1 MSFARFLFGNVD
13 KEGELEGFGSDDD
26 DVKATLTAAIARD
39 SSGDSQ
45 GLFQSLLG
53 GSVFNESA
61 TADGPVSPQSSDLP
75 PTVYRPPPSS
85 TGQSTPGF
93 LSPRLGHAGSDDAI
107 KPMNGA
113 IDFSDFNELAEDD
126 LVGEDD
132 LDDELLHVSSGDMG
146 WSDQDT
152 AMQTSPMVLASEG
165 DMDWLNP
172 LALGLE
178 GLVDDPSALAAS
190 GLLQAPPSPAH
201 LAPPP
206 PAPRPAGGGDLNDDT
221 LENLFNSPGTS
232 SLEASPVPSPSLPAA
247 LVGPPSPVS
256 PTADVR
262 TVYPGFDRN
271 QVLRFTEMFIP
282 RIERS
287 HILKKRRVLPQ
298 PALQA
303 PLTVD
308 QKHVFEKNRLPTM
321 TDTHPSQFQR
331 MAQSVRATADATDG
345 VYAILESSDASDN
358 ANDNDAVPRP
368 LVPPPHF
375 PYAMSTLQAAQHP
388 LDTDE
393 WERQI
398 CWDGAPVSDA
408 KAQEL
413 TASTPRNRGLL
424 EGGWEKSIIW
434 DRRHPFRPFSG
445 LVLDT
450 TDPHM
455 LFEPIVDVAQAKAA
469 KRKALKG
476 AKDQLQMAVADE
488 AEHRKQMQRIDKFNL
503 SNDFFYAALQE
514 GKVQRVR
521 QTFGQL
527 DLQHSIPALKLQPP
541 LYKIKLTKADLR
553 SWHRPHLSFPLHE
566 PVGFSKLKTSKKHK
580 RKLGGQAF
588 KTTRDLTLKDTTP
601 FILLEFS
608 EEHPPIMSNAGMGSL
623 LLNYYRKRDLQD
635 QTNPQLDIGESFI
648 LDPADASPF
657 FNFGN
662 VEPGQTIPTLYN
674 NLVRAPLFRHTPN
687 TTDFLLIQSK
697 YKGHTKLYL
706 RPIASVFTV
715 GQTYPMQE
723 VPGPHSRKVT
733 NTIKSRLQAL
743 SYRLIRRNP
752 YHRLHMSKVARY
764 FPEYPDTHIRLRL
777 KEFLEFQRKGNNSGF
792 WKLKPGA
799 PLPTEEDVQ
808 KLLTPE
814 MHCLYESMLVG
825 ECHLRDA
832 GYGRSLGD
840 DDEGTDES
848 MSRLS
853 VEEQLAPWITTRNF
867 INATQGKAMLK
878 LYGEGDPTGRG
889 EGFSFIRVSMKDI
902 FLRAGETVEEKLAE
916 IKARPKSAH
925 RYNVAEQQQIYR
937 EEIKRIWN
945 AQFRALSNRAELS
958 PSEDEADQADA
969 DHEPGAPGIFDGST
983 ARSNEP
989 SRATSP
995 ALSVD
1000 RSSVMDLDDDTAS
1013 VTSKSSLLPADPT
1026 KRLVIRR
1033 WVRSPMTG
1041 EMLWQTEVI
1050 KDRQVINAYLRQRRI
1065 IESDQRHPSNATD
1078 QGEGATPLS
1087 DTSRQRA
1094 LALKDRV
1101 QQQLESLQQRRQRR
1115 LSKEKAR
1122 KAMHMTTMS
1131 MPQPHRQKKE
1141 TIRRCGNCGQ
1151 LGHMK
1156 TNRKCPKFSEMMAGL
1171 LPPR

>member
-1 MSFARFLFGNVD
+1 MSFTRFLFGNVD

-53 GSVFNESA
+53 GSVFNEDS
-61 TADGPVSPQSSDLP
+61 TVDGPASPQSSDLP
-75 PTVYRPPPSS
+75 PATYRPPPSS

-93 LSPRLGHAGSDDAI
+93 LSPHLGHAGSDDAI

-113 IDFSDFNELAEDD
+113 IDFSDFNELADDD
-126 LVGEDD
+126 LVGEDE
-132 LDDELLHVSSGDMG
+132 LDDELLHVSSGDLG

-152 AMQTSPMVLASEG
+152 AMQTSPVVPASEG
-165 DMDWLNP
+165 DLDWLNP

-190 GLLQAPPSPAH
+190 GLLHAPPSPTH

-206 PAPRPAGGGDLNDDT
+206 PAPRPASGGELNDDT

-232 SLEASPVPSPSLPAA
+232 SLGASPVQSPPLPAA

-256 PTADVR
+256 PTMDVR

-271 QVLRFTEMFIP
+271 RVLRFTEMFIP

-298 PALQA
+298 PMLQV
-303 PLTVD
+303 PLAVD
-308 QKHVFEKNRLPTM
+308 QKHVFDKARLPITA
-321 TDTHPSQFQR
+321 DTRVNQFQR
-331 MAQSVRATADATDG
+331 MTQSVRATADAADG
-345 VYAILESSDASDN
+345 IYAILESSDASD
-358 ANDNDAVPRP
+358 DGDDGVGPGP

-375 PYAMSTLQAAQHP
+375 PYAASTLQAAERP

-398 CWDGAPVSDA
+398 CWDDA
-408 KAQEL
+408 LAVDTKTQEF
-413 TASTPRNRGLL
+413 TASTPRNRSLL
-424 EGGWEKSIIW
+424 DGDWVKSIIW
-434 DRRHPFRPFSG
+434 DRRHPFRPFTG
-445 LVLDT
+445 LVLDPA
-450 TDPHM
+450 DSHM
-455 LFEPIVDVAQAKAA
+455 LFEPIVDIAQVKAA

-488 AEHRKQMQRIDKFNL
+488 AEHRKQVQRIDKFNL

-541 LYKIKLTKADLR
+541 LYKIKLAKADLR

-566 PVGFSKLKTSKKHK
+566 PMGFSKLKSSKKHK

-588 KTTRDLTLKDTTP
+588 KTTKDLTLKDTTP

-635 QTNPQLDIGESFI
+635 QTTPQLDIGESFI

-674 NLVRAPLFRHTPN
+674 NLIRAPLFRHTPN
-687 TTDFLLIQSK
+687 PTDFLLIQSK

-715 GQTYPMQE
+715 GQTYPMQD

-764 FPEYPDTHIRLRL
+764 FPEYPETHIRLRL

-902 FLRAGETVEEKLAE
+902 FLRAGETAEEKLAE

-937 EEIKRIWN
+937 EEITRIWN

-958 PSEDEADQADA
+958 PSEDEADQVDA
-969 DHEPGAPGIFDGST
+969 DHEAMASSMADGST
-983 ARSNEP
+983 AQSNEP

-1013 VTSKSSLLPADPT
+1013 VTSKSSFQPVDPT

-1041 EMLWQTEVI
+1041 EMLWQTEVV
-1050 KDRQVINAYLRQRRI
+1050 KDRQVVNAYLRQRRI
-1065 IESDQRHPSNATD
+1065 IEASPD
-1078 QGEGATPLS
+1078 EGAAPLAEAHE
-1087 DTSRQRA
+1087 QRA
-1094 LALKDRV
+1094 QALKSRI

-1131 MPQPHRQKKE
+1131 MPQPLRQKKE
-1141 TIRRCGNCGQ
+1141 TVRRCGNCGQ

-1156 TNRKCPKFSEMMAGL
+1156 TNRKCPKFNEMMAGL